1 MARSPDADVIGLDT
15 ERGPPEGTTSAWV
28 LRTWARFALIVGAT
42 WLYLGTA
49 SGWFW
54 GITGGAVVA
63 EWFVVRQLAR
73 EWSWEARA
81 TWWWSA

>member
-1 MARSPDADVIGLDT
+1 MA
-15 ERGPPEGTTSAWV
+15 TTTLWALRIWAKLTLV
-28 LRTWARFALIVGAT
+28 LLLIVGGT

-54 GITGGAVVA
+54 VFTAIAVVA
-63 EWFVVRQLAR
+63 EYYLVRQLAR

>member
-1 MARSPDADVIGLDT
+1 M
-15 ERGPPEGTTSAWV
+15 GTTTLWA
-28 LRTWARFALIVGAT
+28 LRTLAKLTALLTLIVGGT
-42 WLYLGTA
+42 WLYLGTS

-54 GITGGAVVA
+54 VLTATAVVA
-63 EWFVVRQLAR
+63 EYYVVRQLAR

>member
-1 MARSPDADVIGLDT
+1 M
-15 ERGPPEGTTSAWV
+15 GTTTMWA
-28 LRTWARFALIVGAT
+28 LRTWAKLTVLLLLIVGGS
-42 WLYLGTA
+42 WLYLGTT

-54 GITGGAVVA
+54 VITATATVA
-63 EWFVVRQLAR
+63 EYYLVRQLAR

>member
-1 MARSPDADVIGLDT
+1 M
-15 ERGPPEGTTSAWV
+15 GTTTLWV
-28 LRTWARFALIVGAT
+28 LRTWAKLTVLLALIVGGT
-42 WLYLGTA
+42 WLYLGNG

-54 GITGGAVVA
+54 VITGGALLTEYYVI
-63 EWFVVRQLAR
+63 RQLAR

>member
-1 MARSPDADVIGLDT
+1 M
-15 ERGPPEGTTSAWV
+15 GTTTMWA
-28 LRTWARFALIVGAT
+28 LRTWAKLTVLLTLIIGGA

-54 GITGGAVVA
+54 VLTAAVVVA
-63 EWFVVRQLAR
+63 EYYLVRQLAR

>member
-1 MARSPDADVIGLDT
+1 M
-15 ERGPPEGTTSAWV
+15 GTVTAWA
-28 LRTWARFALIVGAT
+28 LRTWLKLTVLLVLIVGGC
-42 WLYLGTA
+42 WLHFGTT

-54 GITGGAVVA
+54 VIVGLAVVA
-63 EWFVVRQLAR
+63 EYYVVRQLGR

>member
-1 MARSPDADVIGLDT
+1 M
-15 ERGPPEGTTSAWV
+15 GTTTMWA
-28 LRTWARFALIVGAT
+28 LRTWAKLTVGLLLLVGGS

-54 GITGGAVVA
+54 VITGLAVIA
-63 EWFVVRQLAR
+63 ECYVVRQLAR